1 VTNPTKVNGVKND
14 VLKKLKHL
22 LKGRF
27 SKASTDHQPNIAHG
41 MAGISQV
48 GHRNYVGGLWE
59 EIGQL
64 QFRYMIGEGLKPG
77 HYFLDVACG
86 SLRAGILFIP
96 YLETGHYL
104 GIDKE
109 QSLIDAGIN
118 AELSQNVYEQKKPRF
133 LVSEDFEFDKFGV
146 KVDFALA
153 QSLFTHLPPSLILQC
168 LAKLRG
174 VIAKQGAFYATFWEV
189 DNPHKNPDKPHD
201 HGYFAYTKEQMG
213 DFGNSLGWTMDYIGD
228 WRHPR
233 GQKIVRYRPT

>member
-1 VTNPTKVNGVKND
+1 
-14 VLKKLKHL
+14 
-22 LKGRF
+22 
-27 SKASTDHQPNIAHG
+27 

-59 EIGQL
+59 RDRQL

-118 AELSQNVYEQKKPRF
+118 AELSQNVYEQKNP
-133 LVSEDFEFDKFGV
+133 G
-146 KVDFALA
+146 
-153 QSLFTHLPPSLILQC
+153 SLFLRILNLTN
-168 LAKLRG
+168 LALKSILR
-174 VIAKQGAFYATFWEV
+174 
-189 DNPHKNPDKPHD
+189 
-201 HGYFAYTKEQMG
+201 
-213 DFGNSLGWTMDYIGD
+213 
-228 WRHPR
+228 
-233 GQKIVRYRPT
+233 